1 MNLYCT
7 HIINLSINTGT
18 FPDQMKIARVIPL
31 LKLGGRFNFTS
42 YRPVSVLPCFS
53 KLLERIIYNRL
64 IRFLDKY
71 DILFDNQYGFKK
83 NHSTNLALIHLYDKL
98 SSAIDQRE
106 YTMGVKVLLTPIL
119 THYLRN

>member
-1 MNLYCT
+1 
-7 HIINLSINTGT
+7 
-18 FPDQMKIARVIPL
+18 MKIARVIPL